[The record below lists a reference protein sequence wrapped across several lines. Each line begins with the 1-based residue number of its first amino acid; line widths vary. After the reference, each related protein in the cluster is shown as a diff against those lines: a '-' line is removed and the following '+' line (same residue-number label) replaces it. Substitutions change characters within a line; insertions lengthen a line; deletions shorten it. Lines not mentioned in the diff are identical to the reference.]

1 MILSSLSLKDFR
13 SHLNTSINFNSG
25 LNYIVGG
32 NGQGKTSILESI
44 YYLCTTKSNISRS
57 DAEVVRF
64 EQNNFEIKGLFK
76 DLTENMVRLIYS
88 TSENKKLYYLN
99 DKLVNRS
106 AEIIGKFPVVILTPA
121 DHAITQGSPADRR
134 KLIDS
139 IISQASSNYLFS
151 LLDYNKTLRQR
162 ASLLNKMK
170 EYKNQA
176 DYKELDS
183 WTEKL
188 IEAGSE
194 IIRYRK
200 DFLEEY
206 NQYLKESYF
215 EIMNNEEKPGINYS
229 CLDNNIGADNIPAEF
244 GRLLNDRREDEL
256 RRGVNLVGPHRD
268 DFIFEINEFNLK
280 TFGSQGQNKTFQTA
294 LRFAEFFYLKDVT
307 NKTPIFLLDDVFG
320 ELDTYRSVKIS
331 EYLKKIGQAFIT
343 ITDFAN
349 FSFLTKDEGDLLIK
363 IKDRQIS
370 YA

>member
-1 MILSSLSLKDFR
+1 MILSSVLLKDFR
-13 SHLNTSINFNSG
+13 SHLNTSINFNIG

-44 YYLCTTKSNISRS
+44 YYLCTTKSNISKS

-64 EQNNFEIKGLFK
+64 KQNNFEIEGLFK
-76 DLTENMVRLIYS
+76 DLTENRVRLIYS
-88 TSENKKLYYLN
+88 TGENKKLYYLN

-121 DHAITQGSPADRR
+121 DHAITQGSPAERR

-139 IISQASSNYLFS
+139 IISQASSNYLFT

-176 DYKELDS
+176 DYIELDS

-188 IEAGSE
+188 ISTGSE
-194 IIRYRK
+194 IIRYRNEFIK
-200 DFLEEY
+200 EY
-206 NQYLKESYF
+206 NKYLEDSYF
-215 EIMNNEEKPGINYS
+215 EIMNNEEKPGITYS
-229 CLDNNIGADNIPAEF
+229 FLDNRIGADNIPAEF
-244 GRLLNDRREDEL
+244 ERILNDRREDEL